1 MSGRDD
7 DLDRFGVILPAAGT
21 GARFGGDKLAAVVA
35 GRSVL
40 EWSARA
46 FLDRRDV
53 SAVVIVRDRR
63 LPLPL
68 GDDLARHPKL
78 FRCGGGE
85 TRDASVWRG
94 LLFLAARADAP
105 AWVAVHDAARPLVSQ
120 RLIDHVF
127 GVALLEGAAVPGVA
141 VTDTIKRVTPGG
153 GFDGRRVIETLPR
166 SQLVAVQTPQA
177 MRTDW
182 LLEAFAAREAAVEP
196 GESPAAVTDDAEL
209 LELAGYRVAV
219 AAGDSSNVKVT
230 TRDDLQRC
238 EAALRERG

>member
-1 MSGRDD
+1 MTKRDERD
-7 DLDRFGVILPAAGT
+7 QRDAARFGVILPAAGA
-21 GARFGGDKLAAVVA
+21 GVRFGGDKLAAVVA

-40 EWSARA
+40 EWSAAA
-46 FLDRRDV
+46 FLARRDV
-53 SAVVIVRDRR
+53 SAVVVVRDRR

-68 GDDLARHPKL
+68 CDAVSNHPKL
-78 FRCGGGE
+78 HRCGGGP

-94 LLFLAARADAP
+94 LLFLAARADGP

-120 RLIDHVF
+120 SLIDRVF

-141 VTDTIKRVTPGG
+141 VTDTIKLVENGAVAR
-153 GFDGRRVIETLPR
+153 TLPR
-166 SQLVAVQTPQA
+166 SRLVAVQTPQA

-196 GESPAAVTDDAEL
+196 GGRPAAVTDDAQL

-219 AAGDSSNVKVT
+219 AAGEAGNWKVT
-230 TRDDLQRC
+230 TRDDLARC
-238 EAALRERG
+238 EAALSRPE

>member
-1 MSGRDD
+1 MSANDYSG
-7 DLDRFGVILPAAGT
+7 RFGVILPAAGT

-40 EWSARA
+40 EWSAAA

-68 GDDLARHPKL
+68 GDEIARHPKL

-94 LLFLAARADAP
+94 LLFLAARADGP
-105 AWVAVHDAARPLVSQ
+105 AWLAVHDAARPLVSQ
-120 RLIDHVF
+120 KLIDRVF
-127 GVALLEGAAVPGVA
+127 GLALLEGAAVPGVA
-141 VTDTIKRVTPGG
+141 VADTIKRVTPGV
-153 GFDGRRVIETLPR
+153 GFDGRRVVETPPR

-182 LLEAFAAREAAVEP
+182 LLEAFAAREAAAAP
-196 GESPAAVTDDAEL
+196 GESPAGVTDDAQL
-209 LELAGYRVAV
+209 LEMAGYRVAV
-219 AAGDSSNVKVT
+219 AEGEAANLKVT
-230 TRDDLQRC
+230 TRRDLDHCEVTLRQR
-238 EAALRERG
+238 G